1 MPHYVTGARP
11 PPEWSRP
18 PGRWWCRL
26 HPRSGSAHPRP
37 HTPALI
43 AFTQVRKY
51 ERGEGTTVETTTAV
65 RTAALEL
72 EAVSRRHGRRGS
84 GREAVA
90 LDAVSCVIPV
100 GSFTA
105 VAGPSGSGKSTF
117 LQCAAGLDRPSSG
130 TVRIAGTDLGTLS
143 EAALTRLRRDRIG
156 FVFQSHALNLVASLS
171 IEENVV
177 LPLVLAGA
185 DPGAADVLDRG
196 RRLLERVGLSGRG
209 GGGPAALSGGEQQRV
224 AVARALVTEPDVLFA
239 DEPTAS
245 LDPESAALVLGLLRD
260 AVRLD
265 GRTVVMV
272 THDPVAASWADTV
285 MTMDGGRL
293 R

>member
-1 MPHYVTGARP
+1 MDTVTAMR
-11 PPEWSRP
+11 
-18 PGRWWCRL
+18 
-26 HPRSGSAHPRP
+26 A
-37 HTPALI
+37 TALS
-43 AFTQVRKY
+43 
-51 ERGEGTTVETTTAV
+51 
-65 RTAALEL
+65 LES
-72 EAVSRRHGRRGS
+72 VSRRYGRRGRA
-84 GREAVA
+84 REAVA
-90 LDAVSCVIPV
+90 LDAVSCVVPA

-105 VAGPSGSGKSTF
+105 VVGPSGSGKSTF
-117 LQCAAGLDRPSSG
+117 LQCAAGLDRPTSG
-130 TVRIAGTDLGTLS
+130 TVRIGGTDLESLS
-143 EAALTRLRRDRIG
+143 EAALTRLRRDRVG
-156 FVFQSHALNLVASLS
+156 FVFQSHALNLVPSLS

-185 DPGAADVLDRG
+185 DPADAGVLARG
-196 RRLLERVGLSGRG
+196 QDLLARVGLAGRG
-209 GGGPAALSGGEQQRV
+209 AESPTTLSGGQQQRV
-224 AVARALVTEPDVLFA
+224 AVARALVTEPAVIFA

-285 MTMDGGRL
+285 LTMDGGRL

>member
-1 MPHYVTGARP
+1 M
-11 PPEWSRP
+11 ES
-18 PGRWWCRL
+18 
-26 HPRSGSAHPRP
+26 
-37 HTPALI
+37 
-43 AFTQVRKY
+43 
-51 ERGEGTTVETTTAV
+51 TVDTITAV
-65 RTAALEL
+65 RTSALSL
-72 EAVSRRHGRRGS
+72 ESVSRHHGRGD
-84 GREAVA
+84 AATTA
-90 LDAVSCVIPV
+90 LDAVSCAVPV

-105 VAGPSGSGKSTF
+105 VVGPSGSGKSTF
-117 LQCAAGLDRPSSG
+117 LQCAAGLDRPTSG
-130 TVRIAGTDLGTLS
+130 TVRIGGTDLGALS

-156 FVFQSHALNLVASLS
+156 FVFQSHALNLVPSLS

-185 DPGAADVLDRG
+185 DPGDERVLSRG
-196 RRLLERVGLSGRG
+196 RDLLTRVGLTGRG
-209 GGGPAALSGGEQQRV
+209 AQGPATLSGGQQQRV
-224 AVARALVTEPDVLFA
+224 AVARALVTEPEVIFA

-260 AVRLD
+260 AVRID

-285 MTMDGGRL
+285 LTMDGGRL

>member
-1 MPHYVTGARP
+1 MV
-11 PPEWSRP
+11 
-18 PGRWWCRL
+18 
-26 HPRSGSAHPRP
+26 
-37 HTPALI
+37 
-43 AFTQVRKY
+43 
-51 ERGEGTTVETTTAV
+51 GTTAAV

-72 EAVSRRHGRRGS
+72 ESVSRRHGRRGS

-156 FVFQSHALNLVASLS
+156 FVFQSHALNLVPSLS

-196 RRLLERVGLSGRG
+196 RLLLERVGLSGRG
-209 GGGPAALSGGEQQRV
+209 GERPGTLSGGQQQRV
-224 AVARALVTEPDVLFA
+224 AVARALVTGPDVLFA

-245 LDPESAALVLGLLRD
+245 LDPKAAALVLGLLRD